1 MLQKISQ
8 RIKWHSLQIK
18 DFFAQRQCHFPA
30 ILSQS
35 DSIRLAAEKK
45 MSISRF
51 GDGELSLMC
60 GKDLNFQTYDKLL
73 AEKMERVIS
82 NDNPSV
88 LVCLPDCFSSNSLS
102 RLCATDKSFWK
113 THLYFFRK
121 EWCRRLDPEKTY
133 GNTWLSRI
141 YSMKWDVMEA
151 NAIFAELETLWKD
164 RRIVIIEGEY
174 SRLGVGNDCF
184 SGAADIRRIIGPAKN
199 AFSRYNDLVDAA
211 MSVEKDALMV
221 LALGPTATAMV
232 GDLSDAGYQA
242 IDLGHLDIE
251 YEWMRMK
258 ALSKL
263 PVRGKFSNEAFLTG
277 QSAQEVSGS
286 LTDEE
291 YSAYKSQ
298 IIASFL

>member
-88 LVCLPDCFSSNSLS
+88 LVFLQQFLIPAMCYRQVFLENASL
-102 RLCATDKSFWK
+102 
-113 THLYFFRK
+113 FFQER
-121 EWCRRLDPEKTY
+121 
-133 GNTWLSRI
+133 
-141 YSMKWDVMEA
+141 
-151 NAIFAELETLWKD
+151 
-164 RRIVIIEGEY
+164 
-174 SRLGVGNDCF
+174 
-184 SGAADIRRIIGPAKN
+184 
-199 AFSRYNDLVDAA
+199 
-211 MSVEKDALMV
+211 MV
-221 LALGPTATAMV
+221 ST
-232 GDLSDAGYQA
+232 S
-242 IDLGHLDIE
+242 
-251 YEWMRMK
+251 
-258 ALSKL
+258 
-263 PVRGKFSNEAFLTG
+263 
-277 QSAQEVSGS
+277 
-286 LTDEE
+286 
-291 YSAYKSQ
+291 
-298 IIASFL
+298 